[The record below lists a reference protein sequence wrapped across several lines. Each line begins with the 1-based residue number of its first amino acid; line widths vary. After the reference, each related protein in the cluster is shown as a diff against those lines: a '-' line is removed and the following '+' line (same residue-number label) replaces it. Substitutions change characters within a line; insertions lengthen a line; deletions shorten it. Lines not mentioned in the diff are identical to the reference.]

1 MRLPEFWGSFGQI
14 RKRLSRRQ
22 AWLSPSSHLSAYPY
36 NIPRI
41 FFARSNHER
50 WLTLFFLWYFFTDT
64 SCGGVYEDG
73 SGTIS
78 SPGYPNGYADSLDCV
93 WLVYRTTET
102 AEYIF
107 TDFAT
112 ESGYDTVAIT
122 SGRWLQS
129 ILIFCETVS
138 IYGKEGR
145 AGKILNPFLPKEV
158 RQTVQISFFNM
169 LKTNT
174 PCHHTAVL
182 LEWSHLSSTA

>member
-1 MRLPEFWGSFGQI
+1 MIVSQFSFKQVHIHITFQGF
-14 RKRLSRRQ
+14 
-22 AWLSPSSHLSAYPY
+22 
-36 NIPRI
+36 

-50 WLTLFFLWYFFTDT
+50 WLTLIFLWYLFTDT

-129 ILIFCETVS
+129 FLIFCETIS
-138 IYGKEGR
+138 IYGKEGH

-158 RQTVQISFFNM
+158 RQTVKISFFNM

-182 LEWSHLSSTA
+182 FELSHLSSTA

>member
-1 MRLPEFWGSFGQI
+1 MIVSQFSFKQVHIHITIQGF
-14 RKRLSRRQ
+14 
-22 AWLSPSSHLSAYPY
+22 
-36 NIPRI
+36 
-41 FFARSNHER
+41 FFAGSNHER
-50 WLTLFFLWYFFTDT
+50 WLTLIFLWYLFTDT

-129 ILIFCETVS
+129 ILIFCETIS
-138 IYGKEGR
+138 I
-145 AGKILNPFLPKEV
+145 
-158 RQTVQISFFNM
+158 
-169 LKTNT
+169 
-174 PCHHTAVL
+174 
-182 LEWSHLSSTA
+182 